1 MRITVSACSVVGA
14 VSLIL
19 LGSGC
24 AKRET
29 PVEAGIRTG
38 TLLVGNGAEPASL
51 DPHLLNALTDMRVA
65 MALFE
70 GLTVLDEKTAQPLPG
85 AATRWDV
92 SADGLT
98 YTFHLRPDGKW
109 SNGERV
115 TAADFVYS
123 FRRIL
128 TPSLGATY
136 AYMLWPIRNAEAF
149 NTGKLTDFNA
159 VGVAAPDDLTLRITV
174 ARPTAYLPSLVAH
187 STWFPVPR
195 GTVEKFGRMDAR
207 DTVWTR
213 PGNLVGNG
221 AFVLAEWRPNAHVL
235 VTKNPHYWGAAQ
247 NQIERVM
254 LFPTEKADGEELA
267 FRAGQL
273 HVTASLPS
281 SKIAVYRRQAPE
293 SLRID
298 PMLSVSYL
306 NFNVTKPPLNNVKVR
321 RALAMAIDRTA
332 ISARIHE
339 STFPPAPTL
348 VPPGCGGYTPPP
360 GQKDDFAAARTLLAE
375 AGFPGGKG
383 LPVIPLQ
390 VLNHESVTKAA
401 EAIQAMWQKELG
413 VSVTLEQME
422 QKTLLQNQQNLTH
435 IIGTLGWNA
444 DYPDPIN
451 FLEIFRTGNGNNWT
465 GWANRDFDALLDE
478 ADLATD
484 PAKRFSLLQRAETI
498 LLNEAPIAPF
508 VFRARTFAIHPAVQD
523 WQPSPLGINRYHVV
537 RLRR

>member
-1 MRITVSACSVVGA
+1 MRITLSACAIVGA
-14 VSLIL
+14 VGLSVLAC
-19 LGSGC
+19 GC

-29 PVEAGIRTG
+29 PVEAGRRTG

-70 GLTVLDEKTAQPLPG
+70 GLTVLDEKSAQPLPG
-85 AATRWDV
+85 AATRWEV

-98 YTFHLRPDGKW
+98 YTFHLRPEGKW

-115 TAADFVYS
+115 TAGDFVYS

-128 TPSLGATY
+128 TPALGATY

-149 NTGKLTDFNA
+149 NTGKLTDFTT
-159 VGVAAPDDLTLRITV
+159 VGVTALDDLTLRVTV
-174 ARPTAYLPSLVAH
+174 ERPTAYLPALAAH

-195 GTVEKFGRMDAR
+195 GTVEKFGRLDAR
-207 DTVWTR
+207 DTAWTR

-221 AFVLAEWRPNAHVL
+221 AFVLTEWRPNAHIL

-247 NQIERVM
+247 NRLERVM
-254 LFPTEKADGEELA
+254 LFPTEKADAEELA

-281 SKIAVYRRQAPE
+281 SKIAVYRRQTPE

-306 NFNVTKPPLNNVKVR
+306 NFNVTKPPLNHVKVR
-321 RALAMAIDRTA
+321 CPLAIAIDLTA

-339 STFPPAPTL
+339 STYPPAATL

-360 GQKDDFAAARTLLAE
+360 GLKNDFAAARALLAE

-383 LPVIPLQ
+383 LPVIPFQ
-390 VLNHESVTKAA
+390 VLNHESVAKAA
-401 EAIQAMWQKELG
+401 EAIQAMWQTELG
-413 VSVTLEQME
+413 VTVTLEQIE
-422 QKTLLQNQQNLTH
+422 QKTLYQNQQNLTH
-435 IIGTLGWNA
+435 VIGTLGWNA

-465 GWANRDFDALLDE
+465 GWGNRDFDAMLDE
-478 ADLATD
+478 AGRVTD
-484 PAKRFSLLQRAETI
+484 PAERMALLQRAET
-498 LLNEAPIAPF
+498 LLLAEAPLAPY
-508 VFRARTFAIHPAVQD
+508 VFRARTFALHPAVQN
-523 WQPSPLGINRYHVV
+523 WQPSPLGINRYQVV
-537 RLRR
+537 SLRR